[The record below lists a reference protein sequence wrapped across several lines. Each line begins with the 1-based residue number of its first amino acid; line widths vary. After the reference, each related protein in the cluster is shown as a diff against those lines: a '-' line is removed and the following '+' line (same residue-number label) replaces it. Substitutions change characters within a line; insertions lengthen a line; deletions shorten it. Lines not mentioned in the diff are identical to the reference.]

1 MVVLSKTNTD
11 KICFSSSSSKS
22 SLLTKSTT
30 STTTTTAG
38 TATTNKETV
47 QPKDS
52 TTTTTIKKEEE
63 EIKRTI
69 LETIQLNLYRY
80 NLWTGLYMLEP
91 KERIAINALFGFLFF
106 IWFWYTNMF
115 LRGFLDGWQE
125 GVQTSS
131 T

>member
-11 KICFSSSSSKS
+11 KICFRSSSSKS

-30 STTTTTAG
+30 DTTDATTSTNNASISPKETTTTT
-38 TATTNKETV
+38 TNKEV
-47 QPKDS
+47 KH
-52 TTTTTIKKEEE
+52 TIF
-63 EIKRTI
+63 
-69 LETIQLNLYRY
+69 ETIQLNLYRY

>member
-11 KICFSSSSSKS
+11 KICFRSSSSKS
-22 SLLTKSTT
+22 SLLTKSTDSTNATT
-30 STTTTTAG
+30 STNNASILP
-38 TATTNKETV
+38 N
-47 QPKDS
+47 DS
-52 TTTTTIKKEEE
+52 TTTTTNKKEEVV
-63 EIKRTI
+63 KHTI
-69 LETIQLNLYRY
+69 IETIQLNLYRY

-106 IWFWYTNMF
+106 ICFWYTNMF